1 MKNNNARKQKA
12 LLILPLVVI
21 PFVTLAFWVMG
32 GGKDQAKEQIDPS
45 GLNMQLPG
53 AHLKDDKGENKLGF
67 YDEAEKDSERIRQE
81 IKSDPLFQTAVPK
94 DTGYSFYG
102 HKTFDLKPG
111 DYKDSNE
118 EKVYARL
125 AELNQQLN
133 NNANT
138 TTVSPEQPKV
148 ISVKKEDV
156 DRLEGLMQHVNDDSG
171 RDPEIEQLNGMMDK
185 ILDIQHPE
193 RVKPFP
199 SASAGQAELKVTT
212 QLLSVSRQSAQASI
226 GLIDTIVKKDTSA
239 GFYGLE
245 PEIVSEKQNAIEAVV
260 HENQVLVSGSVIKLR
275 LLNDITID
283 GTTIPKDNF
292 VFGTSSLN
300 GERLKIEIHSIRYGH
315 SLFPVNMEVFDMDGL
330 PGIYI
335 PGAITRDVIKQ
346 SSDNGL
352 QAMDMTSIDP
362 TLKAQ
367 AAAAGINAAK
377 TLLSKKAKLVRVYV
391 KAGYKILL
399 KNKNIQQ
406 Q

>member
-1 MKNNNARKQKA
+1 MKNKNARKQKA

-21 PFVTLAFWVMG
+21 PFITLAFWAMG
-32 GGKDQAKEQIDPS
+32 GGKGQAKEQNDPS
-45 GLNMQLPG
+45 GLNMQLPD
-53 AHLKDDKGENKLGF
+53 AYLKDDRGENKLSF

-81 IKSDPLFQTAVPK
+81 IKSDPLFQTDVLK
-94 DTGYSFYG
+94 DTSDSFYG

-111 DYKDSNE
+111 NYKDSNE
-118 EKVYARL
+118 EKVFARL

-133 NNANT
+133 NNTNS

-193 RVKPFP
+193 RVKEFNKE
-199 SASAGQAELKVTT
+199 S
-212 QLLSVSRQSAQASI
+212 SAQTLQQLAVNKGISLAGI
-226 GLIDTIVKKDTSA
+226 SLIDTIIKKDTGA

-245 PEIVSEKQNAIEAVV
+245 PEVASEKQNAIEAVV

-275 LLNDITID
+275 LLNDITINA
-283 GTTIPKDNF
+283 TTIPKDNF
-292 VFGTSSLN
+292 VFGTASLN
-300 GERLKIEIHSIRYGH
+300 RERLEIEIHSIRYGN

-330 PGIYI
+330 RGIYI

-352 QAMDMTSIDP
+352 QTMDMTSLDP

-399 KNKNIQQ
+399 KDKDIQQ